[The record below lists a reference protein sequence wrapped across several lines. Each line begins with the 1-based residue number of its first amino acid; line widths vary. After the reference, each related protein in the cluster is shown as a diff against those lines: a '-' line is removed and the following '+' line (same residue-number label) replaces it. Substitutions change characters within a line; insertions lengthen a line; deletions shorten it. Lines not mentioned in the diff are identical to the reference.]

1 MRWQWI
7 ISDSSSFEF
16 LIGVD
21 WFSLLIFGKF
31 FSYSNCFTLFKFSSF
46 ILSSISFWIL
56 FLKIIFGSKFS
67 SLNSFFSEKFA
78 KLQEKYGDMDHQT
91 QIHLQPCENISCR
104 NKSVKTTIEP
114 LSIQEI
120 CLINPKLWNA
130 AIKVDDMETNSS
142 FSIINASYD
151 GEKLEFICKDSSDS
165 IYKCSVNGIGY
176 GKQKIYLGTPR
187 KKSVYRPGDD
197 RTLAYPYWDEHWDN
211 VATFD
216 GWDELCNEL

>member
-1 MRWQWI
+1 MIHYLIRRIGLRAYDNTQDPSVDQSEI
-7 ISDSSSFEF
+7 FPFSKLYLEINVKYRCPYCGKDTEMYRCTCNEF
-16 LIGVD
+16 
-21 WFSLLIFGKF
+21 
-31 FSYSNCFTLFKFSSF
+31 T
-46 ILSSISFWIL
+46 
-56 FLKIIFGSKFS
+56 
-67 SLNSFFSEKFA
+67 EKFA